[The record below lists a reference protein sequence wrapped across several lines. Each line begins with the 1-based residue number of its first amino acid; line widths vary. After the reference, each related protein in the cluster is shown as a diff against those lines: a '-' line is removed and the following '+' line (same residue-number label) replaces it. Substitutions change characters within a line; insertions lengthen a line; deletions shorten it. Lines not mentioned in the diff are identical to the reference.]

1 MSGEPPKPIHPVSLA
16 DIQTGLRDLGVRSG
30 DVLGVH
36 SSLSSFGHVEGGAN
50 TVLEALFAAVG
61 SNGTLVMST
70 YLVGPPLKLT
80 QDDVRRGIAWKIHR
94 IAFDDPTSASGM
106 GAISDAF
113 RCHPEVARWYHPIH
127 SVSAW
132 GKQADH
138 YCQSFKPLV
147 EAGGKIL
154 LLGVQMD
161 RCSALH
167 IAEEQVSLPDDIR
180 KLMRWEVPEEL
191 NKYYPPDEWVI
202 GCQGAW
208 GDFLIVQAE
217 AEKRG
222 LIRSVQIGS
231 AIARLF
237 DAKPMVDLYAQLLQ
251 ADPYR
256 MFGVKPAEVG

>member
-1 MSGEPPKPIHPVSLA
+1 MILHANSDLA
-16 DIQTGLRDLGVRSG
+16 LNHQDILAGLRRLGVLIG
-30 DVLGVH
+30 DVLGIH
-36 SSLSSFGHVEGGAN
+36 SSLSSLGYVEGGAEA
-50 TVLEALFAAVG
+50 VLDALFEAVG
-61 SNGTLVMST
+61 REGTLIMST
-70 YLVGPPLKLT
+70 YLVGPPLELT
-80 QDDVRRGIAWKIHR
+80 PEDIANGITWKIKR
-94 IAFDDPTSASGM
+94 IAFDDLSTTSGM

-113 RCHPEVARWYHPIH
+113 RCHPEVVRWYHPIH

-132 GKQADH
+132 GKDADR
-138 YCQSFKPLV
+138 YCQGYQPLV

-167 IAEEQVSLPDDIR
+167 IAEERVTLPPDIQ
-180 KLMRWEVPEEL
+180 KLMRWEVPDGL
-191 NKYYPPDEWVI
+191 QKIYPPDEWVI

-222 LIRSVQIGS
+222 MIRSARIGS
-231 AIARLF
+231 AVARLF
-237 DAKPMVDLYAQLLQ
+237 EAKPMVELYCQLLI

-256 MFGVKPAEVG
+256 MFGVKRWEEV